1 MAVLRAMAMLRYG
14 ALSAVLQPYIA
25 IARTLSWANRNVRR
39 HRERK
44 GCQQHRLSHH
54 PHVLNKSK
62 LCGGL
67 GLRNPRP
74 QTNVAPRNTV
84 APPPRPLKI
93 STHSSFDIL
102 FLPSGGTD
110 TFRVY
115 MKRRVSSRHRSCP
128 RSGGAH
134 VSHSGQASAC
144 VPRAGRMDGSQRRS
158 SFFARWAIFAREPCM
173 RRPPQKQW
181 CDRLPLHQTGRWLN
195 GSRPSTRGGDITRR
209 RSPPS

>member
-67 GLRNPRP
+67 GHFATLGAPNKRRSRNSYSQWLRRRVHSKS
-74 QTNVAPRNTV
+74 QLTRHSTSFSCHRGAQ
-84 APPPRPLKI
+84 
-93 STHSSFDIL
+93 THSVC
-102 FLPSGGTD
+102 T
-110 TFRVY
+110 
-115 MKRRVSSRHRSCP
+115 
-128 RSGGAH
+128 
-134 VSHSGQASAC
+134 
-144 VPRAGRMDGSQRRS
+144 
-158 SFFARWAIFAREPCM
+158 
-173 RRPPQKQW
+173 
-181 CDRLPLHQTGRWLN
+181 
-195 GSRPSTRGGDITRR
+195 
-209 RSPPS
+209 

>member
-67 GLRNPRP
+67 GHFATLGPKQTSLREI
-74 QTNVAPRNTV
+74 QT
-84 APPPRPLKI
+84 
-93 STHSSFDIL
+93 
-102 FLPSGGTD
+102 
-110 TFRVY
+110 
-115 MKRRVSSRHRSCP
+115 RS
-128 RSGGAH
+128 
-134 VSHSGQASAC
+134 
-144 VPRAGRMDGSQRRS
+144 
-158 SFFARWAIFAREPCM
+158 
-173 RRPPQKQW
+173 
-181 CDRLPLHQTGRWLN
+181 
-195 GSRPSTRGGDITRR
+195 
-209 RSPPS
+209 